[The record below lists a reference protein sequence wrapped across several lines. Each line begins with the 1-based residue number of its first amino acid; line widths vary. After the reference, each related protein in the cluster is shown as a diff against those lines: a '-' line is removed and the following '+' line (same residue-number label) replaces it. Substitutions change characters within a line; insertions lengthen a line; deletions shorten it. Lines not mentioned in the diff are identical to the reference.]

1 MPFPLSDD
9 NFYLL
14 SAANHGKLKMLQ
26 LMKYHSPYFV
36 AYEHRGYSVFFRVP
50 AMWNSHQRLIF
61 SILHFLMLVKC
72 ILDLNVTFSLLVVQ
86 QWRAEQNLA

>member
-50 AMWNSHQRLIF
+50 AMWNSPQRLISIS

-72 ILDLNVTFSLLVVQ
+72 ILGLNVIFSLSVVF
-86 QWRAEQNLA
+86 R